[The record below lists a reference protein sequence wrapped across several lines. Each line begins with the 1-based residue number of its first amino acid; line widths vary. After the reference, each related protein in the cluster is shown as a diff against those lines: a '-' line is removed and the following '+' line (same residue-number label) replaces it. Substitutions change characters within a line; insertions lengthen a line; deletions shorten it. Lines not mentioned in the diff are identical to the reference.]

1 MKEPRSPSLHKPR
14 VPRPLETGDTIGI
27 VAASGPAD
35 EAMLGEGER
44 FLREQGFLVRE
55 GCHVRQRTGYLAG
68 TDAQRCDDLN
78 AMLADP
84 SVRAVFL
91 ARGGYGVMRVLDSL
105 DLAAVRADPKLLV
118 GMSDVT
124 ALQLSLYARC
134 ELVSLAGPMVA
145 GQIGEGLDELSRESL
160 TRCATETLDGQ
171 DLACGLSGT
180 MKTLRG
186 GRAVGPILGGC
197 LSLVTALLGTRHSP
211 EYRNAILL
219 LEDVNEPA
227 YRVDRMLTQLKLAG
241 ILDAVAGVVLGHF
254 LDSGGIDVTPEIE
267 PIVMELTAQNNMPV
281 ISGFPHGHTLPNV
294 TVPIGMTVELDTSGP
309 SLRIA
314 GRV

>member
-1 MKEPRSPSLHKPR
+1 
-14 VPRPLETGDTIGI
+14 

-35 EAMLGEGER
+35 EAMLGEGEK

-84 SVRAVFL
+84 AVRAIFF

-105 DLAAVRADPKLLV
+105 DLEAVRADPKLLM

-134 ELVSLAGPMVA
+134 GLVSLAGPMVA

-160 TRCATETLDGQ
+160 TRFVTESLEGQ
-171 DLACGLSGT
+171 ELAYGSAGT

-186 GRAVGPILGGC
+186 GRVVGVMLGGC

-211 EYRNAILL
+211 DYRNAILL
-219 LEDVNEPA
+219 LEDVNEPV

-241 ILDAVAGVVLGHF
+241 ILDSVAAVVLGHF
-254 LDSGGIDVTPEIE
+254 LDSGGIDVAPEVE
-267 PIVMELTAQNNMPV
+267 TIVMELTAKSNLPV
-281 ISGFPHGHTLPNV
+281 ISGFPHGHKLPNV
-294 TVPIGMTVELDTSGP
+294 TVPMGMRVELDTRGP
-309 SLRIA
+309 FLRTA
-314 GRV
+314 ARD